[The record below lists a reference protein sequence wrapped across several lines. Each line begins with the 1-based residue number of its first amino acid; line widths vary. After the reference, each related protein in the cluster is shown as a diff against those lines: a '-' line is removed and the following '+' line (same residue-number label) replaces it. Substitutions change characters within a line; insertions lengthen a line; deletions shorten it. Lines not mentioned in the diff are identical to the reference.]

1 MPLAEFKRGLVGS
14 QRFNSWGKTLGIR
27 STLDHSA
34 PSSQRADLVGSKE
47 TRAPKPPLTQQDKNC
62 DFHAMVTFSLKDIF
76 PLSDFQ
82 RNTKK
87 HLQRLKKNR
96 RPSVLTVN
104 GKPEAVVIDARV
116 FEEMRDRI
124 ESMENVEKLRAAIQ
138 EADERKL
145 ISNEDA
151 FAAARSVLKSK
162 AKHT

>member
-1 MPLAEFKRGLVGS
+1 MCILRRGISRLRLLGP
-14 QRFNSWGKTLGIR
+14 QQPGALEPRLTEHDKTCKF
-27 STLDHSA
+27 T
-34 PSSQRADLVGSKE
+34 
-47 TRAPKPPLTQQDKNC
+47 
-62 DFHAMVTFSLKDIF
+62 AMASFSLKDIF

-124 ESMENVEKLRAAIQ
+124 EAMENVEKLRAAIQ

-145 ISNEDA
+145 ISSEDA
-151 FAAARSVLKSK
+151 FAAARSVLKSTV
-162 AKHT
+162 KHP